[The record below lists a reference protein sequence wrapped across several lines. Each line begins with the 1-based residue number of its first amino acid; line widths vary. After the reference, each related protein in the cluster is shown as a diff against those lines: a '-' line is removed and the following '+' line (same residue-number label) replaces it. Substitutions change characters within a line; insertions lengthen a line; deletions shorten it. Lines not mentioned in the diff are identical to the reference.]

1 MQTTAASLSSAEV
14 PPAKK
19 QTRRAVPDFLVR
31 EVVEGVPFYYPGFRS
46 VLNKTKKMEDVM
58 ADSVLQ
64 GSLKSQIG
72 FFLNAHLPAK
82 KYRIIVGESGLH
94 IGPRNNLGLDI
105 VVYDKSILTPDK
117 VVERYADVPA
127 ELVVEIDV
135 KVEVDEKEK
144 DLFNDFIVPK
154 IKCLLTF
161 GTKKVVWYF
170 SRTRTVLVAESGQKW
185 TIQEW
190 REPVELLPGVVLDI
204 YRLMEEG
211 DIVLE
216 GETPGGAE

>member
-1 MQTTAASLSSAEV
+1 MQTTAASISSAEV
-14 PPAKK
+14 PLAKK
-19 QTRRAVPDFLVR
+19 QTRRAVPDFLIR

-58 ADSVLQ
+58 ADSVFQSTLKNEI
-64 GSLKSQIG
+64 GDFLKSR
-72 FFLNAHLPAK
+72 LNRK
-82 KYRIIVGESGLH
+82 QYRVLSGETGLH

-144 DLFNDFIVPK
+144 DLFNDFVVPK
-154 IKCLLTF
+154 TKRLLAF

-170 SRTRTVLVAESGQKW
+170 SRTRTVLVAESSQKW

-211 DIVLE
+211 DIILE

>member
-1 MQTTAASLSSAEV
+1 V
-14 PPAKK
+14 I
-19 QTRRAVPDFLVR
+19 
-31 EVVEGVPFYYPGFRS
+31 EGVPFYYPGFRS

-58 ADSVLQ
+58 ADSVFQSTLKNEI
-64 GSLKSQIG
+64 GDFLKSR
-72 FFLNAHLPAK
+72 LNRK
-82 KYRIIVGESGLH
+82 QYRVLSGETGLH

-144 DLFNDFIVPK
+144 DLFNDFVVPK
-154 IKCLLTF
+154 TKRLLTF

-170 SRTRTVLVAESGQKW
+170 SRTRTVLVAESDQKW

-204 YRLMEEG
+204 YRLMEES